1 MKTTLYLILG
11 VIIGTLMAR
20 VSPHTKLRVAV
31 HKPGP
36 NFLHNF
42 QKNSDFCVD
51 AAGEIDDITVVNT
64 KANQSEQHPLAAGD
78 GLTVRRPLPLAE
90 VFTPPATPFIERL
103 LDAIE
108 QVESGGRAD
117 AVGDGGRAVGAYQLW
132 PLFVDD
138 ANRIAGTRYTYDDR
152 WCPVKSREMTRI
164 VIQHYSKGMPQDKW
178 AIIHISPSKRM
189 DWDRPAAKEY
199 LRKINEVIK

>member
-11 VIIGTLMAR
+11 IIIGFLGKSF
-20 VSPHTKLRVAV
+20 SPTVRGQAA
-31 HKPGP
+31 
-36 NFLHNF
+36 HNPCPVF
-42 QKNSDFCVD
+42 FSQFSENSDFCVD
-51 AAGEIDDITVVNT
+51 VSGEIDDITVVNT

-164 VIQHYSKGMPQDKW
+164 VLEHYGKDIPRDKW
-178 AIIHISPSKRM
+178 AVIHISPSKRK
-189 DWDRPAAKEY
+189 DYNRPAAREY
-199 LRKINEVIK
+199 LAKIEREMK